1 MKQLTGII
9 TALATPFKD
18 GQFDKIS
25 FVRLIKWQMDQGV
38 SAFVINGTTGESPC
52 LLRQEVEEI
61 FSCVRTETGN
71 EISLILGVGGNCT
84 LKTVENIKKA
94 EKLKPD
100 AVLSVV
106 PYYNKPPQRGL
117 LKHFKYL
124 ADHSELPVLL
134 YNVPSRTITSLS
146 IETIKEL
153 SQHPKIIGIK
163 EASGDMAFDK
173 ELLKEVDKNFIVLSG
188 DDDSF
193 LDLCALGG
201 QGVISV
207 VSHILGKQIK
217 QLFQA
222 VKSGNSQALQEY
234 KKKYSNLLKAIYA
247 ESNPIGIKMA
257 LKLLSVFDSAE
268 LRSPLVVL
276 SEEKTNQLRV
286 EMEKVGL
293 L

>member
-18 GQFDKIS
+18 GQFDKTS

-94 EKLKPD
+94 EKLKAD

-134 YNVPSRTITSLS
+134 YNVPSRTITNLS
-146 IETIKEL
+146 VETIKEL
-153 SQHPKIIGIK
+153 SQHPKIMGIK
-163 EASGDMAFDK
+163 EASGDMDFDK

-193 LDLCALGG
+193 LELCALGG

-207 VSHILGKQIK
+207 VSHILGEQLNK
-217 QLFQA
+217 LFQE
-222 VKSGNSQALQEY
+222 VKAGNHQALAEY
-234 KKKYSNLLKAIYA
+234 KQKYFSLLKAIYT
-247 ESNPIGIKMA
+247 ESNPIGVKMA

-276 SEEKTNQLRV
+276 SEDKTNQLKV

>member
-1 MKQLTGII
+1 MKQFTGII

-18 GQFDKIS
+18 GQVDKAS
-25 FVRLIKWQMDQGV
+25 FVRLIKWQIDQGI
-38 SAFVINGTTGESPC
+38 STFVINGTTGESPC
-52 LLRQEVEEI
+52 LSEKEVEWI
-61 FSCVRTETGN
+61 FSCTKAEAGSEV
-71 EISLILGVGGNCT
+71 SLILGVGGNCT
-84 LKTVENIKKA
+84 LNTVENIKKA
-94 EKLKPD
+94 ERLKAD

-117 LKHFKYL
+117 LKHFKHL
-124 ADHSELPVLL
+124 ADQSELPLLL
-134 YNVPSRTITSLS
+134 YNVPSRTITGLS

-153 SQHPKIIGIK
+153 SQHPQIVGIK
-163 EASGDMAFDK
+163 EASGDMPFDK
-173 ELLKEVDKNFIVLSG
+173 ELLKTVDKNFLVLSG

-193 LDLCALGG
+193 LELSALGG

-207 VSHILGKQIK
+207 VSHILGKQLK
-217 QLFQA
+217 NLFQEVRA
-222 VKSGNSQALQEY
+222 GHRQVLLEY
-234 KKKYSNLLKAIYA
+234 KQKYFALLKIIYC

-268 LRSPLVVL
+268 LRSPLVAL
-276 SEEKTNQLRV
+276 SEDKTNQLRM